1 MCGPSIPRVYEQWVP
16 LNRYRSAKLPG
27 RRAGKSSSLEDTLR
41 SAEAHQR
48 ESLIW
53 QAACMTFSEIQDY
66 RFCESLPIVDD
77 LAEML
82 LPLSLL
88 CCYKWSLSHMP
99 VGDLSKRLG
108 LLKIL
113 ALLLHSVFST
123 LFRVSS
129 LWWCISPGNKMTN
142 GISRNVSENK
152 QQTVKV
158 GFLWETQRRRSIQLE
173 LGCLKFCPYHP
184 RSESGTDISC
194 NIKIYGY
201 RYGEST
207 SCS

>member
-1 MCGPSIPRVYEQWVP
+1 MVPPSPRVYEQWGP
-16 LNRYRSAKLPG
+16 LSRYRPAELPG
-27 RRAGKSSSLEDTLR
+27 RRACKSSCLEDTLR

-53 QAACMTFSEIQDY
+53 QASCMTFSEIQDY
-66 RFCESLPIVDD
+66 CFCESLPIVDD

-82 LPLSLL
+82 LPLSHL

-113 ALLLHSVFST
+113 ALLLHSVIST
-123 LFRVSS
+123 LSRVSS

-142 GISRNVSENK
+142 DISRNMSENK

-158 GFLWETQRRRSIQLE
+158 GFLWETQWRRSI
-173 LGCLKFCPYHP
+173 
-184 RSESGTDISC
+184 
-194 NIKIYGY
+194 
-201 RYGEST
+201 
-207 SCS
+207 